1 MDEVITNLLV
11 VSLKVKSVVVF
22 VIIPFYTDFTNL
34 EYIFKRYTFSRNSLL
49 QKDELLGVSLSQIHL
64 PAYSEVIL

>member
-22 VIIPFYTDFTNL
+22 VIIPFYTDLTNL